1 MYHICDITVWQKF
14 QLDNVRPC
22 LRSCWQKHRAPF
34 HYGPLGSTGIFVRA
48 GRPVDLESA
57 LSGTACGYK
66 KIRPSKAV
74 ATNHC
79 PQRLSM
85 ASAIQPSWQPCYED
99 WVSFYTQVYN
109 LCQPNSRNQ
118 GNHIQQ
124 GGFCQGG
131 SWPKSQHQI
140 QNTSATF
147 WTDVLQVPWQISCRA
162 AGMQRVVT
170 LRTWS
175 ARSVISLDT
184 A

>member
-48 GRPVDLESA
+48 GRPETWNQLCLVQHVVIKKSDPPKLLQPTTA
-57 LSGTACGYK
+57 PRDYLWLLLSSPLDNLVR
-66 KIRPSKAV
+66 KIE
-74 ATNHC
+74 
-79 PQRLSM
+79 LL
-85 ASAIQPSWQPCYED
+85 
-99 WVSFYTQVYN
+99 YTQVYN

-175 ARSVISLDT
+175 ARSVNSLDT